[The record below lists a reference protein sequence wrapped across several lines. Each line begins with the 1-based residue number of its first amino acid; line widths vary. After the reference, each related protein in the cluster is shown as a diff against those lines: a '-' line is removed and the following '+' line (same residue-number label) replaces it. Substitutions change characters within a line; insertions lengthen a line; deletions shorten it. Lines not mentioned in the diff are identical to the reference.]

1 MNIEELKSIDAR
13 YRTEKPKL
21 FMLSEPDRKASRSE
35 ISCLEESIG
44 CRLPET
50 YREFLAAFGGGI
62 YGFVNIFSADPSS
75 EWFLLGKLGDAM
87 NYGLPDELIAFS
99 EDYAG
104 GYYVLP
110 RNGDTASDHV
120 SYWNP
125 DGGLVATEY
134 SSVFEFV
141 ARYAYEPA

>member
-1 MNIEELKSIDAR
+1 MNLDELKAIDTR
-13 YRTEKPKL
+13 YRGEKPKL
-21 FMLSEPDRKASRSE
+21 FMLSEPDKKASSSE
-35 ISCLEESIG
+35 IRDINDAIG
-44 CRLPET
+44 CNLPES
-50 YREFLAAFGGGI
+50 YVEFLVAFGGGM
-62 YGFVNIFSADPSS
+62 YGLVNIFSADPSS
-75 EWFLLGKLGDAM
+75 EWFLLSKLKDAM
-87 NYGLPDELIAFS
+87 NYGLPDGVIPFS

-104 GYYVLP
+104 GYYVFTK
-110 RNGDTASDHV
+110 NGMTALNQV